1 MAHALYCTDE
11 HLDRSFAEEV
21 TADVES
27 LFTCMQ
33 CGSCTASCPTASR
46 MSLSPQRISRLIRLG
61 LREEVLASRDF
72 WLCTSCNACTA
83 HCPRGISMLEAMT
96 GLKAYAIRHGCEVP
110 EDLRLLRRTIHTL
123 RNISGDPMEERLLWS
138 RNLPQSLA
146 SVAPRKGADVLYFA
160 GCVASF
166 YPRAFSIP
174 QAFGRTLEHAGVSFT
189 TMGVEE
195 WCCGYPLFNSGLANE
210 VGELIEHNLAQV
222 KALGASVLVATCP
235 SCYYTWKKIYPRY
248 AAVPANLT
256 IMHASQFL
264 AELLDAGRIRPAEL
278 SRVVTYHDPCD
289 LGRKSGEVEAPRR
302 ILAALPGIELREM
315 ANTRENTL
323 CCGGGGDVKIFSHD
337 AEMDTAR
344 RRLRQALDIKAETI
358 VSACQQCKRAL
369 IGAAQ
374 LARQPMKVLD
384 LTEIVWETL
393 HAKVRW

>member
-138 RNLPQSLA
+138 RNLPQALNG
-146 SVAPRKGADVLYFA
+146 VAPRRGADVLYFA

-195 WCCGYPLFNSGLANE
+195 WCCGYPLATVGLENE
-210 VGELIEHNLAQV
+210 IGELVEHNLAQV
-222 KALGASVLVATCP
+222 KALGATQLVMTCP
-235 SCYYTWKKIYPRY
+235 SCYYTWTKLYPRLGGT
-248 AAVPANLT
+248 VPNLT
-256 IMHASQFL
+256 IMHATEFL
-264 AELLDAGRIRPAEL
+264 AELIDGGRIRPGSL
-278 SRVVTYHDPCD
+278 PRVVTYHDPCD
-289 LGRKSGEVEAPRR
+289 LGRKSGVFDAPRHVLGR
-302 ILAALPGIELREM
+302 LPGVELTEM
-315 ANTRENTL
+315 ANTGRNAL

-337 AEMDTAR
+337 SEMDTAR